1 VSRGAE
7 ERGGKGEEARAGLI
21 ENFTGISD
29 PCEPPEDAEVVVDAS
44 RMSPEEGVQQILSYL
59 EEKGF
64 LSPEAQKASR
74 PRGKLGMSEG
84 NGVERRAIMR
94 FG

>member
-1 VSRGAE
+1 MKDEMACISAPL
-7 ERGGKGEEARAGLI
+7 GGG
-21 ENFTGISD
+21 SD
-29 PCEPPEDAEVVVDAS
+29 PYEPPGDAEVVVDAS
-44 RMSPEEGVQQILSYL
+44 KMSPEEGVQQILSYL
-59 EEKGF
+59 ERKGF
-64 LSPEAQKASR
+64 LSPEAEKASR